1 MSTFC
6 WRFTEAGDGIYTSN
20 TLYEVEET
28 NFDYQKLNINV
39 SSKFTALNLLKEEF
53 QNKTLSETKPKP
65 KKGGGLKKQIIDH
78 AVGFLLGCD
87 FGYTTQG
94 SSSLGVPC
102 KYGGCITIEC

>member
-1 MSTFC
+1 M
-6 WRFTEAGDGIYTSN
+6 
-20 TLYEVEET
+20 
-28 NFDYQKLNINV
+28 
-39 SSKFTALNLLKEEF
+39 KEEF
-53 QNKTLSETKPKP
+53 QNKTLSETKP